1 MRKILVL
8 LLVLGLIFALA
19 ACSYANETPAPQ
31 EEESLSTQNE
41 PQINEEPVT
50 EEEPP
55 SPPEEEITPVTEEPP
70 QQENPSIDN
79 GECDSEEYEPDDV
92 VRCGLLLEYTLVI
105 DWSVDIEALGLT
117 IMRLEY
123 GEGPG
128 PFEEVTFMHMLD
140 YDELRGSG
148 DFEHTDT
155 LMIRSSAHLR
165 DFAVINMSND
175 ATDDQIFFIP
185 NQFFGVVENLL
196 PGEAYIITSYVSV
209 GTLPWSGITFLDD
222 NGQRWY
228 FAILQNQADEGDPYL
243 LLPMAQRT

>member
-1 MRKILVL
+1 MKKILVL
-8 LLVLGLIFALA
+8 LIALGFIFTLA
-19 ACSYANETPAPQ
+19 ACSSANETLGSQEKETLSAQNELQTQ
-31 EEESLSTQNE
+31 EEPTS
-41 PQINEEPVT
+41 
-50 EEEPP
+50 EEEQIP
-55 SPPEEEITPVTEEPP
+55 PPEEEITPVTEEPP

-79 GECDSEEYEPDDV
+79 NECESEEYEPDDV
-92 VRCGLLLEYTLVI
+92 VRCGLLLDYKLGI
-105 DWSVDIEALGLT
+105 DWSLDTEALGLT
-117 IMRLEY
+117 IIRLEY

-128 PFEEVTFMHMLD
+128 PLEDVTFMHMLD

-148 DFEHTDT
+148 DFEYTDT
-155 LMIRSSAHLR
+155 LMIRTATPLR

-185 NQFFGVVENLL
+185 EQLFGVVENFL
-196 PGEAYIITSYVSV
+196 PGEAYIITSYVGV

-243 LLPMAQRT
+243 LLPMAPQT